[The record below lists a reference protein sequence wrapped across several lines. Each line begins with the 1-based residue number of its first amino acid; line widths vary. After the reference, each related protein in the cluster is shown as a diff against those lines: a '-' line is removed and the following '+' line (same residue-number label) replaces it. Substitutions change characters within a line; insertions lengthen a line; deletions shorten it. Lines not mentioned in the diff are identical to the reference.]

1 MAGQLDSLFKNVA
14 KSVVA
19 TLGDSLDHTITY
31 TKKGVSSY
39 NVETGE
45 DITVNTTYSD
55 IKVPISFIRS
65 EEEGAQEM
73 REAKLYITPDLIGDN
88 QPSLEDEITLSFAGS
103 DRVVQIVDIDTKKGG
118 QTYLFILWL
127 LFPESDSRGF
137 PLCGPFAL
145 APPQVTRHMAKGVG
159 GWVGRSPGTF
169 RRAVPQRCSKTNNGT
184 TSSVTNFGDFW
195 PLRRRF

>member
-1 MAGQLDSLFKNVA
+1 MAGQLDSLFRSVA

-19 TLGDSLDHTITY
+19 TLGDSLDQTITY

-45 DITVNTTYSD
+45 DITVDTTYSD

-73 REAKLYITPDLIGDN
+73 REAKLYITPDLIGNN
-88 QPSLEDEITLSFAGS
+88 QPSLEDEITLNFAGS

-118 QTYLFILWL
+118 QTYLFILL
-127 LFPESDSRGF
+127 
-137 PLCGPFAL
+137 
-145 APPQVTRHMAKGVG
+145 V
-159 GWVGRSPGTF
+159 
-169 RRAVPQRCSKTNNGT
+169 
-184 TSSVTNFGDFW
+184 
-195 PLRRRF
+195 RF

>member
-1 MAGQLDSLFKNVA
+1 MAGQLDSLFRSVA

-19 TLGDSLDHTITY
+19 TLGESLDHTITY

-39 NVETGE
+39 NIDTGQ
-45 DITVNTTYSD
+45 DITVDTTYSD

-88 QPSLEDEITLSFAGS
+88 QQSLEDEITVNFAGS

-118 QTYLFILWL
+118 QTYLFILL
-127 LFPESDSRGF
+127 
-137 PLCGPFAL
+137 
-145 APPQVTRHMAKGVG
+145 V
-159 GWVGRSPGTF
+159 
-169 RRAVPQRCSKTNNGT
+169 
-184 TSSVTNFGDFW
+184 
-195 PLRRRF
+195 RF

>member
-1 MAGQLDSLFKNVA
+1 MAGQLDSLFRSVA

-39 NVETGE
+39 NIEKGE
-45 DITVNTTYSD
+45 DITVDTTYSN

-88 QPSLEDEITLSFAGS
+88 QPSLEDEITLNFAGS
-103 DRVVQIVDIDTKKGG
+103 NRVVQIVDIDTKKGG
-118 QTYLFILWL
+118 QTYLFILL
-127 LFPESDSRGF
+127 
-137 PLCGPFAL
+137 
-145 APPQVTRHMAKGVG
+145 V
-159 GWVGRSPGTF
+159 
-169 RRAVPQRCSKTNNGT
+169 
-184 TSSVTNFGDFW
+184 
-195 PLRRRF
+195 RF